1 MATTSGGRSRSC
13 RRRRRRTA
21 AAAADGGGRKKVGR
35 WRGRREMRR
44 IEDTTSRQ
52 VTFSKRRGGQF
63 KKARELS
70 ILCDAEV
77 APVVFSTSMRARLY
91 HFPSD
96 ATEYVPLPPSRP
108 ACVLAL
114 VMAAGRPDGLA
125 FFLLISSP
133 IHPFTTRFRTSNIFS
148 CACPVVLLLYAHTQK
163 KLYS

>member
-52 VTFSKRRGGQF
+52 VTFSKRRGGLF

-70 ILCDAEV
+70 VLCDAEV
-77 APVVFSTSMRARLY
+77 ALVVFSTSTRARLY
-91 HFPSD
+91 HFPPD
-96 ATEYVPLPPSRP
+96 ATEYVSSSSLAPLR
-108 ACVLAL
+108 AVCVLAIAL
-114 VMAAGRPDGLA
+114 VMAAGRPA
-125 FFLLISSP
+125 SP
-133 IHPFTTRFRTSNIFS
+133 SPS
-148 CACPVVLLLYAHTQK
+148 C
-163 KLYS
+163 